1 MKMLKDLGSLGKKR
15 EGFTLIELL
24 IVMVILAILAGIV
37 IISIGGV
44 IGRGHAT
51 AYNADREQI
60 EAAVAEFM
68 TRPTDTVHNHTIG
81 EVPLM
86 TGDFSGLCLDSAAIP
101 PEINGSDV
109 IPGELYCPLA
119 ICPLLTSSFPK
130 GILKQIPATVH
141 TNNAIA
147 TMANTAV
154 DVDPQGTCVGLVFTG
169 SYEWYVTSTGDVAS
183 VCRGGECTYGIG
195 GKTPGAE
202 DGFQDVYP

>member
-1 MKMLKDLGSLGKKR
+1 MKMLNRKGSLGRKR

-68 TRPTDTVHNHTIG
+68 TRPTDMTYNHTIG
-81 EVPLM
+81 EVPL
-86 TGDFSGLCLDSAAIP
+86 TGGGCLDASAVP

-109 IPGELYCPLA
+109 IPGELYCPVAVCTLT
-119 ICPLLTSSFPK
+119 TSSFPK

-141 TNNAIA
+141 NSNCVSTGANAEDGVDAQCIA
-147 TMANTAV
+147 SGDA
-154 DVDPQGTCVGLVFTG
+154 G
-169 SYEWYVTSTGDVAS
+169 SLDGHYVWYATSTGDCAS
-183 VCRGGECTYGIG
+183 VCLGAECTNPN
-195 GKTPGAE
+195 TE
-202 DGFQDVYP
+202 DGFQDIYP

>member
-1 MKMLKDLGSLGKKR
+1 MKMLKMGSLGKKR

-44 IGRGHAT
+44 IGRGHNT

-68 TRPTDTVHNHTIG
+68 TRPTDLTYNHTIG
-81 EVPLM
+81 EVPLVNS
-86 TGDFSGLCLDSAAIP
+86 TAVAP
-101 PEINGSDV
+101 INGTDI
-109 IPGELYCPLA
+109 IPNESYYTMA

-130 GILKQIPATVH
+130 GILKDIPGTVH
-141 TNNAIA
+141 ANNCVDEG
-147 TMANTAV
+147 ANSEDNVAA
-154 DVDPQGTCVGLVFTG
+154 TCVASDPGG
-169 SYEWYVTSTGDVAS
+169 SYTWYVTSTGDCAS
-183 VCRGGECTYGIG
+183 VCFGGDCTFGVGGENE
-195 GKTPGAE
+195 ARE